1 MAPVFAAAFGLYL
14 LNLGVGL
21 AAELRLA
28 RFGVWHHLLYFAVF
42 ASAAAALFFTQEAGL
57 ILTVACLAVFPWA
70 RPRTWMHPT
79 LGVLGLV
86 GYLLGLWGG

>member
-1 MAPVFAAAFGLYL
+1 MSPVFAVGFGLYL

-21 AAELRLA
+21 AAQLRLA

-42 ASAAAALFFTQEAGL
+42 ASTAAALFFTREIGM
-57 ILTVACLAVFPWA
+57 ILTVVCLSAFPRA
-70 RPRTWMHPT
+70 RPRTWIHPT

-86 GYLLGLWGG
+86 GYLLSLKP